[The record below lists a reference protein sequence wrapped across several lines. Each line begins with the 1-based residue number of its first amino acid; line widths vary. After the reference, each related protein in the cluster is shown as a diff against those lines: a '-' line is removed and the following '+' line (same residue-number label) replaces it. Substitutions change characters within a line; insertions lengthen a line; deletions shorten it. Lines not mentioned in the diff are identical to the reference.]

1 WTSTAPGVATVDG
14 NGLATSSV
22 PGTATIEAVHPES
35 GAAGQAVLT
44 VTPAVLVS
52 LAVTPA
58 LPSIALGTGRQFV
71 ATGTFSDNTTQD
83 LTGSVTWSSSAT
95 GVATISN
102 ASGSAGLA
110 SSVAI
115 GDTTIRAT
123 DPGSGIF
130 GETVLTVTPAVLV
143 SLAVT
148 PPTPS
153 TALGTGRQL
162 TAARTDS

>member
-1 WTSTAPGVATVDG
+1 SRSAPGRART
-14 NGLATSSV
+14 
-22 PGTATIEAVHPES
+22 
-35 GAAGQAVLT
+35 
-44 VTPAVLVS
+44 
-52 LAVTPA
+52 
-58 LPSIALGTGRQFV
+58 
-71 ATGTFSDNTTQD
+71 ATGTSRVRNTQD
-83 LTGSVTWSSSAT
+83 WRSAVTWSSSAT
-95 GVATISN
+95 GIATISN

-110 SSVAI
+110 ASVAV